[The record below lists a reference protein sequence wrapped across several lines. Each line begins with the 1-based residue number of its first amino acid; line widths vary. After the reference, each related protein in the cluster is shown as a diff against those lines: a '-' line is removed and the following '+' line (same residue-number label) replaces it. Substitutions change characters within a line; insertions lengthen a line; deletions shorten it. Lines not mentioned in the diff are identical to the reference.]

1 MITNE
6 ISTKGG
12 EWERTAQHT
21 KSKWEPVTSTKS
33 LALGDHISMIWEPF
47 LYQLFSRLAI
57 LSGSALFVVCLNV
70 VNEGLASRAISYL
83 WLTVG
88 PPILLWFVFDVP
100 IQMARDGVNLCFMY
114 CSPAY
119 SDHIQ
124 LILKRIDDFA
134 YLMHIYNKLHPE
146 LPPYTHR
153 FEGMLLKY
161 ADDIVF
167 NPLTNQL
174 QVGQETVESPSLQNL
189 LDLLIQ

>member
-1 MITNE
+1 
-6 ISTKGG
+6 
-12 EWERTAQHT
+12 
-21 KSKWEPVTSTKS
+21 
-33 LALGDHISMIWEPF
+33 MIWDVF
-47 LYQLFSRLAI
+47 AQQLFTRLAI
-57 LSGSALFVVCLNV
+57 LFGSAFFVVCLNV
-70 VNEGLASRAISYL
+70 TNEGVASRAISYL
-83 WLTVG
+83 WLSIG

-100 IQMARDGVNLCFMY
+100 IQMARNGVSLCFMY
-114 CSPAY
+114 CNPTY

-146 LPPYTHR
+146 IPPYTLQ
-153 FEGMLLKY
+153 FDGMLLKY

-174 QVGQETVESPSLQNL
+174 QVGHETVESPSLQTL